1 MHIPSEPARLPSHA
15 FSPIGG
21 ASQAAVSAART
32 RLDQFVLNQA
42 NATAHDVGFAWR
54 GTLDAPVSADDRCAA
69 FARSLVTGEPLPVSS
84 AHLDGSLH
92 RDPHAALAMRFWRE
106 VSRQRR
112 CTSNDP
118 IAEIELGLWQVAV
131 AESSGLPRLC
141 VALMEAALT
150 GQSLLRALTGRDAPD
165 ELSVALDVLT
175 YGLADAI
182 VLEAERRAEAPTAPL
197 RR

>member
-1 MHIPSEPARLPSHA
+1 MHTPSEPVRLPSHVL
-15 FSPIGG
+15 SPVGV
-21 ASQAAVSAART
+21 ASQTAVSAART
-32 RLDQFVLNQA
+32 RLDQFVLNQSH
-42 NATAHDVGFAWR
+42 ATARDVGFAWR

-92 RDPHAALAMRFWRE
+92 RDPHAALAARFWRE

-112 CTSNDP
+112 CASDDP

-131 AESSGLPRLC
+131 AESGGLSRLS
-141 VALMEAALT
+141 VALFEASLT
-150 GQSLLRALTGRDAPD
+150 GQALLRALTGRDAPD
-165 ELSVALDVLT
+165 ELRLAIDVLT

-197 RR
+197 GR